1 MPRRSWCLLL
11 ALGVLSPA
19 ARADVKV
26 HPIFSDN
33 MVLQRDMEIVVWGTS
48 DDDNIVWGTSGDDG
62 PVFPADETET
72 LPNVDLEFGDL
83 VVTGGVN

>member
-1 MPRRSWCLLL
+1 MGS
-11 ALGVLSPA
+11 
-19 ARADVKV
+19 
-26 HPIFSDN
+26 
-33 MVLQRDMEIVVWGTS
+33 IVTPKCESATAEAPTS
-48 DDDNIVWGTSGDDG
+48 DAPTSETASADPTDDG

>member
-1 MPRRSWCLLL
+1 
-11 ALGVLSPA
+11 
-19 ARADVKV
+19 
-26 HPIFSDN
+26 
-33 MVLQRDMEIVVWGTS
+33 VWGTS